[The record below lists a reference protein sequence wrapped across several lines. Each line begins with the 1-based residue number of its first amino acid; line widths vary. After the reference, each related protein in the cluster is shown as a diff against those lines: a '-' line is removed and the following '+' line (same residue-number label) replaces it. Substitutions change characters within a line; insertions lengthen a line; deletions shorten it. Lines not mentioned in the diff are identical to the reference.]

1 MGGVWERDSRDPGD
15 RARVL
20 SAVLAGSN
28 VDTGIMSIQS
38 KEKSLKLI
46 NGA

>member
-1 MGGVWERDSRDPGD
+1 MGGVWERDSRDPSD

-20 SAVLAGSN
+20 SAVLAGSD

-38 KEKSLKLI
+38 KEKSLKLM